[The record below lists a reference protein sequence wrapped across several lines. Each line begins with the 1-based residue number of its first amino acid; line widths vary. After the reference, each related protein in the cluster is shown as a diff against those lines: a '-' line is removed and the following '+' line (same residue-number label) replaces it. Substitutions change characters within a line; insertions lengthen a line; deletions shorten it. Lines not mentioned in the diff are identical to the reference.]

1 MARLAQF
8 SIKAK
13 VIVAFG
19 FLFCTIVGLGTFSV
33 LRVQARQAERLT
45 AEVNSFV
52 TGLRAA

>member
-19 FLFCTIVGLGTFSV
+19 LLFCTIVGQGTFSV
-33 LRVQARQAERLT
+33 LRVQAGQVERPA

-52 TGLRAA
+52 TSVRAA